1 MPHPNFKD
9 LTGKV
14 FTRLTVIKRAKNSKD
29 NKAQWECLCICGN
42 TIIVRAASL
51 KSKFESTKS
60 CGCLQREYQ
69 KAFSGTKT
77 HGMTNTDEYGS
88 WEHIVQRCT
97 NPNNDGFH
105 NYGAR
110 GITICDEWRN
120 DFMAF
125 FNHIGPKPS
134 KKHSIDRI
142 NNNSGYKPGNVRWA
156 TPIQQANNHRR
167 NHRITISKLTLT
179 VAEWAR
185 FVGINQATLWYRI
198 LAGWP
203 KEKAIFSSVKT
214 QYRSHKIS

>member
-1 MPHPNFKD
+1 MSKAIN
-9 LTGKV
+9 LTGKI
-14 FTRLTVIKRAKNSKD
+14 FTRLTVIKRAKNSKG
-29 NKAQWECLCICGN
+29 NKARWECKCTCGK
-42 TIIVRAASL
+42 TVIVSAASL
-51 KSKFESTKS
+51 KSKHESTKS
-60 CGCLQREYQ
+60 CGCLQKENY
-69 KAFSGTKT
+69 KKFGGVKT
-77 HGMTNTDEYGS
+77 HGMSNTDEYNS

-97 NPNNDGFH
+97 NPNNTSFH

-110 GITICDEWRN
+110 GITICSEWRN

-125 FNHIGPKPS
+125 FNYIGPKPS
-134 KKHSIDRI
+134 KNHSVDRI

-156 TPIQQANNHRR
+156 TQTQQANNSRHNRK
-167 NHRITISKLTLT
+167 ITVSNVTLT

-214 QYRSHKIS
+214 QYRSHKTS